1 MSYGSD
7 DLAEAV
13 LRQMGVCDAQET
25 PDSLDVTFVQ
35 DAYSKKLEELNG
47 PGLELV
53 YWTAEQIPPQV
64 FLVLRDLMILEVQGA
79 FGQPID
85 AASKMQQEEV
95 LLYKL
100 RRHTAEPSDDMA
112 VSVLAF

>member
-1 MSYGSD
+1 MSYSSSN
-7 DLAEAV
+7 LAEAV
-13 LRQMGVCDAQET
+13 LRQMGVVDAQET
-25 PDSLDVTFVQ
+25 PDTLDTAFVQ

-79 FGQPID
+79 FGQPVD
-85 AASKMQQEEV
+85 AASKIQQEEV

-100 RRHTAEPSDDMA
+100 RRHTAEPHDDMA
-112 VSVLAF
+112 TTVLSF